1 MKGFFTTDKNNN
13 LIYIL
18 DKPAKWKRE
27 HDLPDKIKLTG
38 TWKLDKNHNLV
49 LKTQKTKDYPKS
61 SLTLYGKIQKVNA
74 DYLSFR
80 LKKSSISGLSQRHQI
95 KLRGRWRA
103 DKLNRLTFEVK
114 KKDRP
119 DALRFKNIWEINKA
133 NKIIYIYKQESLKTK
148 KKKEQSI
155 QFDGFWQLASKNKI
169 CYRLN
174 QSKKS
179 QFDFRVHLQT
189 PNVYPKKGAIKYRIG
204 IGYGN
209 KGQEKTL
216 KLYGSW
222 KFSRKLGLF
231 FEVDYGRGKLKRY
244 SFSAKVNLTD
254 KSKITFSLLDS
265 RGRPLGIRVNYQRK
279 LFTKKD
285 IEFFTKLSKKGKNY
299 SIKAG
304 IKLHF

>member
-49 LKTQKTKDYPKS
+49 LKTQKTKNYPKS
-61 SLTLYGKIQKVNA
+61 SLILFGKINKVNS
-74 DYLSFR
+74 DYLSFQ
-80 LKKSSISGLSQRHQI
+80 LEKSTISNLSQKHQI
-95 KLRGRWRA
+95 KLRGRWQA
-103 DKLNRLTFEVK
+103 DKFNRITFEVK
-114 KKDRP
+114 KKEKP
-119 DALRFKNIWEINKA
+119 DALRFKNIWQINKN
-133 NKIIYIYKQESLKTK
+133 NKITYIYNREALKTK
-148 KKKEQSI
+148 KKIEESI
-155 QFDGFWQLASKNKI
+155 QFDGFWQLVNKNKI
-169 CYRLN
+169 CYWLKKTN
-174 QSKKS
+174 KS
-179 QFDFRVHLQT
+179 QFEFKAQLQT
-189 PNVYPKKGAIKYRIG
+189 ANVYPKKGAIKYRVG
-204 IGYGN
+204 VGFGE
-209 KGQEKTL
+209 KREEKTL

-231 FEVDYGRGKLKRY
+231 FEVDYGRDKLKRY

-254 KSKITFSLLDS
+254 KSKIAFSLLDS

-285 IEFFTKLSKKGKNY
+285 IEFFTKLSNKGKNY

>member
-18 DKPAKWKRE
+18 DKPAKWKKE

-38 TWKLDKNHNLV
+38 AWKLDKNHNLV
-49 LKTQKTKDYPKS
+49 LKTQKTKNYPKS
-61 SLTLYGKIQKVNA
+61 SLTLYGKIEKVNS

-80 LKKSSISGLSQRHQI
+80 LKKSSISNLSQKHLI
-95 KLRGRWRA
+95 TLRGRWQA
-103 DKLNRLTFEVK
+103 DKFNRLTFEVK
-114 KKDRP
+114 KKDKP
-119 DALRFKNIWEINKA
+119 DTLRFKNIWEINKA
-133 NKIIYIYKQESLKTK
+133 NKITYIYKRTQLITK
-148 KKKEQSI
+148 EKIEESI
-155 QFDGFWQLASKNKI
+155 QFDGFWQIASKNKI
-169 CYRLN
+169 CYRLKH
-174 QSKKS
+174 SKKS
-179 QFDFRVHLQT
+179 QFEFRAHLQT

-204 IGYGN
+204 VGYGK
-209 KGQEKTL
+209 KGQEENL

-254 KSKITFSLLDS
+254 KDKITFYLLDS

-279 LFTKKD
+279 LFAKKD
-285 IEFFTKLSKKGKNY
+285 IEFFTKLSKKGKDY
-299 SIKAG
+299 KFLSG
-304 IKLHF
+304 IRIYF